1 MSFKIIDPNK
11 HPIEISK
18 DKNFKIIVISDT
30 HVGGRTGYLPSNCKH
45 ERGEKHPQ
53 TIDQKTM
60 EKNLLTSLKK
70 EDEIDILI
78 FLGDMIEGKN
88 VSAGGLDVGN
98 VNIDTQIEWATL
110 FGQSVIDLLKPKYVL
125 GLHGSDYHV
134 ENSSDKQLV
143 HRLSLLYPK
152 INFYYGYPSLKFFLG
167 DKLWYLQH
175 RFMEGQS
182 KLGTLEKYWKTIHN
196 MSWDRGRTPD
206 VIGYGHV
213 HKAQNPTQIMNG
225 KNPVYGFVAP
235 CQKMPDVFCSK
246 GPHGAFWEIGYLNI
260 EQNGIELIGKYVN
273 TYRYWET
280 KQ

>member
-1 MSFKIIDPNK
+1 MFKIIDPNK
-11 HPIEISK
+11 YPIKISK

-30 HVGGRTGYLPSNCKH
+30 HIGGRTGYLPSNCKH

-53 TIDQKTM
+53 TPDQKKM
-60 EKNLLTSLKK
+60 EKNLLTSL
-70 EDEIDILI
+70 ENVGEIDILI
-78 FLGDMIEGKN
+78 FLGDMVDGKN
-88 VSAGGLDVGN
+88 SSAGGLDIGN
-98 VNIDTQIEWATL
+98 VNVDIQIEWATL
-110 FGQSVIDLLKPKYVL
+110 FGQSVINQLKPKKIL

-134 ENSSDKQLV
+134 DDSSDKQLIY
-143 HRLSLLYPK
+143 RLSLLYPD
-152 INFYYGYPSLKFFLG
+152 INFYYGYPSLKFYLG

-175 RFMEGQS
+175 KFASGVS
-182 KLGTLEKYWKTIHN
+182 KLGTLERYWKNIHN

-206 VIGYGHV
+206 VIGYAHL
-213 HKAQNPTQIMNG
+213 HKAQNPTQIKNG

-246 GPHGAFWEIGYLNI
+246 GPLGAFWEIGYLNI
-260 EQNGIELIGKYVN
+260 EQNGRELNGKYVN